1 MEFGTMRKLVLA
13 ALVALIGFAPPAVSP
28 ALAQTEG
35 AAPTAAQVRT
45 TGPLYPVLLGLG
57 AISGVAVYNMASFGA
72 AGVPFVAP
80 ATMTGAMV
88 TNAAVS
94 RNRLYTVISAVV
106 GAWVVNWL
114 YGN

>member
-1 MEFGTMRKLVLA
+1 MRKLVMA
-13 ALVALIGFAPPAVSP
+13 ALVALIGVMPLVAAP

-35 AAPTAAQVRT
+35 AAPTTSQVRS
-45 TGPLYPVLLGLG
+45 TGPLYPILVGLG

-80 ATMTGAMV
+80 AASTGLMV
-88 TNAAVS
+88 TNAAIS

>member
-1 MEFGTMRKLVLA
+1 MRKLVMA
-13 ALVALIGFAPPAVSP
+13 ALVALIGAMPLLAAP

-35 AAPTAAQVRT
+35 ASPTTAAHVRT
-45 TGPLYPVLLGLG
+45 TGPLYPVLVGLG
-57 AISGVAVYNMASFGA
+57 AITGVAVYNMASFGA

-80 ATMTGAMV
+80 AATTGLMV
-88 TNAAVS
+88 TNAAIS
-94 RNRLYTVISAVV
+94 RNRLYTVISAVA

>member
-1 MEFGTMRKLVLA
+1 MRKLVMA
-13 ALVALIGFAPPAVSP
+13 ALVAVIGVMPLLASP

-35 AAPTAAQVRT
+35 ASPTTASHVRT
-45 TGPLYPVLLGLG
+45 TGPLYPVLVGLG
-57 AISGVAVYNMASFGA
+57 AITGVAVYNMASFGA

-80 ATMTGAMV
+80 AATTGLMV
-88 TNAAVS
+88 TNAAIS
-94 RNRLYTVISAVV
+94 RNRLNTVISAVV

>member
-1 MEFGTMRKLVLA
+1 MRKLVLA
-13 ALVALIGFAPPAVSP
+13 ALVALIGMMPLATAP

-35 AAPTAAQVRT
+35 ATPTAVQAPT
-45 TGPLYPVLLGLG
+45 TGPLYPILVGLG

-80 ATMTGAMV
+80 AVSTGLMV
-88 TNAAVS
+88 TNAAIA
-94 RNRLYTVISAVV
+94 RNRLYTVISAVA

>member
-1 MEFGTMRKLVLA
+1 MRKLVLA
-13 ALVALIGFAPPAVSP
+13 ALVALIGMMPLAPAP

-35 AAPTAAQVRT
+35 ATPTAAAQAPT
-45 TGPLYPVLLGLG
+45 TGPLYPILVGLG
-57 AISGVAVYNMASFGA
+57 AVTGVAVYNMASFGA

-80 ATMTGAMV
+80 AVSTGLMV
-88 TNAAVS
+88 TNAAIA

>member
-1 MEFGTMRKLVLA
+1 MRKLVMA
-13 ALVALIGFAPPAVSP
+13 ALVVLIGVMPLVARP

-35 AAPTAAQVRT
+35 AAPTASQQVRT
-45 TGPLYPVLLGLG
+45 TGPLYPILVGLG
-57 AISGVAVYNMASFGA
+57 AVSGVAIYNMASFGA

-80 ATMTGAMV
+80 AASTGLMV
-88 TNAAVS
+88 TNAAIS

>member
-1 MEFGTMRKLVLA
+1 MRKLVMA
-13 ALVALIGFAPPAVSP
+13 ALVALIGVMPLAAKP
-28 ALAQTEG
+28 ALAQAEG
-35 AAPTAAQVRT
+35 ATQTRT
-45 TGPLYPVLLGLG
+45 TGPLYPILVGLG
-57 AISGVAVYNMASFGA
+57 AITGVAVYNMASFGA

-80 ATMTGAMV
+80 AVSTGLMV
-88 TNAAVS
+88 TNAAIS